1 MEGARVPSRVPQLRP
16 SLQKKKK
23 NKIEK
28 QQQGSAH
35 KSPPLYLAP
44 ALEADSL
51 PSSYQGQQAAGTGS
65 HSN

>member
-28 QQQGSAH
+28 QQGSAH

-51 PSSYQGQQAAGTGS
+51 PSSYQGQQAAGIGS
-65 HSN
+65 HSD